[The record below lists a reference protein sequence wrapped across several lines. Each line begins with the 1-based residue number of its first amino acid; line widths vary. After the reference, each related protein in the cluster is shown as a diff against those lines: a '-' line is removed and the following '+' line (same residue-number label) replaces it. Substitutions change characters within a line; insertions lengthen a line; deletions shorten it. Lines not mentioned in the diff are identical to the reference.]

1 MNAWLFGLAM
11 VFGWPLW
18 NWWRERGL
26 QKEYDRNPNFDPPE
40 TDQLKWAVRHIREDI
55 NLLCHLMF
63 VAVVL
68 LAILG
73 FK

>member
-1 MNAWLFGLAM
+1 MAWIAALALIIG
-11 VFGWPLW
+11 FPLW
-18 NWWRERGL
+18 NSWRERGL
-26 QKEYDRNPNFDPPE
+26 HKEYEKNVKFEPPE
-40 TDQLKWAVRHIREDI
+40 TDQLKWAVRHLREDI

-68 LAILG
+68 LAIIA